1 MQMEENHP
9 GCAATGS
16 GGLSLDDITLIERVE
31 PSSLVAA
38 GERFLV
44 HLSSSKNIAC
54 LGDALTS
61 TQISD
66 VSRKEPE
73 QVERRLPRTER
84 KLRNLS
90 SKPGLISEIPGSGY

>member
-16 GGLSLDDITLIERVE
+16 GGLSLDDTTLIERVE
-31 PSSLVAA
+31 QSSLVAA
-38 GERFLV
+38 GDRLLV

-66 VSRKEPE
+66 VSQKEPE
-73 QVERRLPRTER
+73 HVERRLPRTKKEAQ
-84 KLRNLS
+84 KFQNLAT
-90 SKPGLISEIPGSGY
+90 